1 MASATATHPAETK
14 APGPKHNIEAMR
26 EEYYRAHRQARH
38 DAALEGDEQRRH
50 QGAGDALRAGHLAL

>member
-26 EEYYRAHRQARH
+26 RTIISASPSTA
-38 DAALEGDEQRRH
+38 
-50 QGAGDALRAGHLAL
+50 